1 MPIKRW
7 LALGLSIAV
16 LLGLV
21 RCVPGGAGTS
31 SGSQQIVCSL
41 DAFVPNYA
49 RDVEKLLRWE
59 RFPVRVYFERDAHY
73 TPTRQAIA
81 LQGFDQWIGV
91 FYPQI
96 RYEIVENPAQAQI
109 TVRFNPDD
117 ANGRVDFEYYRSS
130 GLLSKVEM
138 TIGVRGNNP
147 TDIRSVAAHEF
158 GHALGISGHSTDPA
172 DMMYPTY
179 VSNVPL
185 RLTQRDIN
193 TLKTAYCHLFTNRA
207 VSRGATS
214 EAPVRGTIRCE
225 CGSH

>member
-1 MPIKRW
+1 MKRW

-49 RDVEKLLRWE
+49 REVDKLLRWE
-59 RFPVRVYFERDAHY
+59 RFPVRVYFEHDEHY
-73 TPTRQAIA
+73 SPTWQTIA
-81 LQGFDQWIGV
+81 LQGFDQWIEV
-91 FYPQI
+91 FSPQI
-96 RYEIVENPAQAQI
+96 RYVVVDDPAQAQI
-109 TVRFNPDD
+109 TVRFNPAD
-117 ANGRVDFEYYRSS
+117 ANGRVDFEYYPSS
-130 GLLSKVEM
+130 GLLSRAEM
-138 TIGVRGNNP
+138 TIGVKGNN
-147 TDIRSVAAHEF
+147 TTNIRSVAAHEF

-207 VSRGATS
+207 VSRGATP

-225 CGSH
+225 RGSH